1 MGARQLG
8 ATPPAATKVM
18 ENVGRSQLRSGN
30 GILARASLRILLGP
44 PAPSTPAGFV
54 IHLE

>member
-44 PAPSTPAGFV
+44 PVPSTPAGFV